1 MDSQPVALK
10 CFPKDG
16 YCIFQGG
23 SHAEGDFIRVYVPD
37 SAVHAAGPGEPD
49 SAPPLKTLIYLH
61 GFALSMPRFYNKH
74 IEELVKHGYIV
85 FFPDFQVSDY
95 PDTKPDEELSP
106 RDKRNGLLIWYQL
119 MRRLLFPKAGLEQL
133 LSWFV
138 RLRLAAGLTLLLLFL
153 QILSLWRG
161 TIFQNLISL
170 ISTVAL
176 SLVSAPTEWL
186 SQVINGCDQAWD
198 QISKDS
204 RYAHWAHAQPQAY
217 AFGHSLGGLLAL
229 SLPWGYGDA
238 KIRAAASTRLQPQQI
253 VVADPAAS
261 TLMGM
266 PPFVVP
272 ILKLFRLPFTSQPI
286 TIADSGPALNV
297 PVTILHGEGDTLVP
311 PGQWIDPI
319 KQFWPWQAPKPCN
332 FLSIASTEKAI
343 YASCSNSNAQPPLVS
358 FHNQAV
364 TNTTYYDDE
373 LFNSFG
379 GVKTQP
385 NAYNFNYIWPAVL
398 LLLSGEAQ
406 PGSVL
411 RDLHHPDFG
420 INVITPNPN
429 E

>member
-1 MDSQPVALK
+1 MDSKSVDLK
-10 CFPKDG
+10 RFPKDG
-16 YCIFQGG
+16 YSIFQGG
-23 SHAEGDFIRVYVPD
+23 SHAEGNFIRVYVPD
-37 SAVHAAGPGEPD
+37 SAVQGGGHGEHD
-49 SAPPLKTLIYLH
+49 GTPPLKTLIYLH
-61 GFALSMPRFYNKH
+61 GFALSMPRFYGDH
-74 IEELVKHGYIV
+74 LVELVKNGYII

-95 PDTKPDEELSP
+95 PDAEPGEDPSP
-106 RDKRNGLLIWYQL
+106 RDERNGLLIWYQL
-119 MRRLLFPKAGLEQL
+119 MRRLLFPKAGIELI

-138 RLRLAAGLTLLLLFL
+138 RLRLAAGLTLLLFFL
-153 QILSLWRG
+153 QILSLWRA

-186 SQVINGCDQAWD
+186 SQVINGCDHAWD
-198 QISKDS
+198 QIAKDS
-204 RYAHWAHAQPQAY
+204 RYAHWANTQPQAY

-286 TIADSGPALNV
+286 TITDSGVALKV

-319 KQFWPWQAPKPCN
+319 KQFWPWQAAKPCN

-343 YASCSNSNAQPPLVS
+343 YASCSNPNAQPPLVS

-379 GVKTQP
+379 GVKTGP

-398 LLLSGEAQ
+398 LLLSGKAQ
-406 PGSVL
+406 PGTVL
-411 RDLHHPDFG
+411 DDLLHPDFG
-420 INVITPNPN
+420 INVITPNPI